1 MKDKNAGITRR
12 LVKSKTDLR
21 NEGEGGREMQR
32 ARQLR
37 NAVVKLVGERCAIQ
51 KMQMEEMAGSKRNND
66 IENGV
71 CYCEQSADD

>member
-1 MKDKNAGITRR
+1 MG
-12 LVKSKTDLR
+12 
-21 NEGEGGREMQR
+21 R

-71 CYCEQSADD
+71 CYCEQSMLMIEGCRGSIDLDGICLETE